1 MSNASPLP
9 VFSGKKSLSL
19 AELDSLAN
27 AVRDAQ
33 LKIASVGGAPPR
45 GQVHVGNAWY
55 IPSPVGGLGGT
66 PYFSAISP
74 GRIAGVEYSRAYDV
88 PLILDGMLTLPMAHM
103 ELHEEIDP
111 EDNYTDFYPGAV
123 DAVEVVAGH
132 AARLNKGCIEL
143 PLARSPEVEAASGVE
158 YETTAG
164 IPGLLHRIS
173 WASGITRPYVAD
185 GHAVLPLAAGETAGS
200 SVAGGI
206 AGVQWAAD
214 PSITTP
220 RILPGGIIELPR
232 SSGGEL
238 PLAEFGGASGIT
250 VPGAVQ
256 GMLFNT
262 RIEAPVAAGGIVE
275 LPLADS
281 GGSGSAVRMG
291 GMCGVRYT
299 TAVSEPRIAE
309 GWLEL
314 PPASGA
320 LQGVLD
326 ITGSPVT
333 WQQLEG
339 LAGSRVTAAG
349 FTLQVGENN
358 YIPLYLDV
366 GYSGGMLSFALH

>member
-19 AELDSLAN
+19 GDLDSLAN

-33 LKIASVGGAPPR
+33 LKIASVGGAPHR

-55 IPSPVGGLGGT
+55 IPSPVGGLGST

-74 GRIAGVEYSRAYDV
+74 GRIAGVDFSRAYDV

-111 EDNYTDFYPGAV
+111 EDNYTSYYPGAV

-132 AARLNKGCIEL
+132 AARLNKGSIEL

-158 YETTAG
+158 YETSEA
-164 IPGLLHRIS
+164 IPGLLQRVS
-173 WASGITRPYVAD
+173 WESGITRPLVRD
-185 GHAVLPLAAGETAGS
+185 GDVLLPLAAGETTGS

-206 AGVQWAAD
+206 AGIRYAAD
-214 PSITTP
+214 PTVTAP
-220 RILPGGIIELPR
+220 RILPGGIIELPQ
-232 SSGGEL
+232 GGGTGEL
-238 PLAEFGGASGIT
+238 QLAEFGGASGIV

-256 GMLFNT
+256 AMLFNT
-262 RIEAPVAAGGIVE
+262 RIEAPRAARGIVE
-275 LPLADS
+275 LPLANS
-281 GGSGSAVRMG
+281 ESTRMG
-291 GMCGVRYT
+291 GMCGARYT
-299 TAVSEPRIAE
+299 TAVSEPRISE

-339 LAGSRVTAAG
+339 LAGSRVTVAG

-366 GYSGGMLSFALH
+366 GYSGGLLSFSLR

>member
-33 LKIASVGGAPPR
+33 LKIASVGGAPHR
-45 GQVHVGNAWY
+45 GQAHVGNAWY

-111 EDNYTDFYPGAV
+111 EDNHTSYYPGAV

-132 AARLNKGCIEL
+132 AARLNKGCVEL
-143 PLARSPEVEAASGVE
+143 PLARGPQVEAASGVE
-158 YETTAG
+158 YETSAP
-164 IPGLLHRIS
+164 IPGLLQRVS
-173 WASGITRPYVAD
+173 WQQGITRPLVQD
-185 GHAVLPLAAGETAGS
+185 GDVLLPLAAGESTGS
-200 SVAGGI
+200 CVAGAI
-206 AGVQWAAD
+206 AGIRYAAD
-214 PSITTP
+214 ASVTTP
-220 RILPGGIIELPR
+220 RILPGGIIELPQ
-232 SSGGEL
+232 GGGTGEL
-238 PLAEFGGASGIT
+238 PLAQFGGASGLV

-256 GMLFNT
+256 GFSFESG
-262 RIEAPVAAGGIVE
+262 IEAPLSRDGFLCV
-275 LPLADS
+275 PLADS
-281 GGSGSAVRMG
+281 ERERRG
-291 GMCGVRYT
+291 GMCGARYS
-299 TAVSEPRIAE
+299 TAVSEPRISE

-326 ITGSPVT
+326 INGSPVT

-339 LAGSRVTAAG
+339 LAGNRVTVAG
-349 FTLQVGENN
+349 YTLQLGASDFVS
-358 YIPLYLDV
+358 LYLDV
-366 GYSGGMLSFALH
+366 GYSGGLLSFSLH

>member
-19 AELDSLAN
+19 GDLDSLAN
-27 AVRDAQ
+27 SVRDAQ
-33 LKIASVGGAPPR
+33 LKIASVGGAPHR
-45 GQVHVGNAWY
+45 GMVQVGNAWY

-111 EDNYTDFYPGAV
+111 EDNHTSYYPGAV
-123 DAVEVVAGH
+123 DAVEVVAGSPIG
-132 AARLNKGCIEL
+132 LCKGCIQI
-143 PLARSPEVEAASGVE
+143 PLARGPQVEDASGVE
-158 YETTAG
+158 YETSG
-164 IPGLLHRIS
+164 PIPGLLQRVS
-173 WASGITRPYVAD
+173 WETGITRPLVQD
-185 GHAVLPLAAGETAGS
+185 GDVRLPLAAGETAGS

-214 PSITTP
+214 PSITAP

-238 PLAEFGGASGIT
+238 PLAEFGGASGIV
-250 VPGAVQ
+250 VPGAVR
-256 GMLFNT
+256 GLTF
-262 RIEAPVAAGGIVE
+262 ESGLAAPRAYNGNVYF
-275 LPLADS
+275 PLADDT
-281 GGSGSAVRMG
+281 GSGVTRPGAMQG
-291 GMCGVRYT
+291 ARYAT
-299 TAVSEPRIAE
+299 GISEPRITS

-314 PPASGA
+314 PQGGA
-320 LQGVLD
+320 LQGVQD
-326 ITGSPVT
+326 INGSPVT

-349 FTLQVGENN
+349 FTLQVGESE

>member
-19 AELDSLAN
+19 GDLDSLAN

-33 LKIASVGGAPPR
+33 LKIASVGGAPRR

-55 IPSPVGGLGGT
+55 IPSPVGGLGST

-74 GRIAGVEYSRAYDV
+74 GLIVGVGYSRAYDV
-88 PLILDGMLTLPMAHM
+88 PLILNGMMTLPMAHM

-111 EDNYTDFYPGAV
+111 EDNHVSYYPGAV

-132 AARLNKGCIEL
+132 AARLNKGCVEL

-158 YETTAG
+158 YETSG
-164 IPGLLHRIS
+164 PIPGLLQRVS
-173 WASGITRPYVAD
+173 WQTGITRPLVRD
-185 GHAVLPLAAGETAGS
+185 GDVLLPLAAGESTGS

-206 AGVQWAAD
+206 AGIRYAAD
-214 PSITTP
+214 PTVTAP
-220 RILPGGIIELPR
+220 RILPGGIIELPQGG
-232 SSGGEL
+232 GGEL
-238 PLAEFGGASGIT
+238 PLAEFGGVSVIT

-256 GMLFNT
+256 GMSFASG
-262 RIEAPVAAGGIVE
+262 IEAPRAARGIVE

-281 GGSGSAVRMG
+281 ERERRG

-299 TAVSEPRIAE
+299 SAVSEPRIAD

-326 ITGSPVT
+326 INGSPVT

-339 LAGSRVTAAG
+339 LAGSRVTVAG
-349 FTLQVGENN
+349 YTLQLGASDFVS
-358 YIPLYLDV
+358 LYLDA
-366 GYSGGMLSFALH
+366 GYSGGMLCFSLH